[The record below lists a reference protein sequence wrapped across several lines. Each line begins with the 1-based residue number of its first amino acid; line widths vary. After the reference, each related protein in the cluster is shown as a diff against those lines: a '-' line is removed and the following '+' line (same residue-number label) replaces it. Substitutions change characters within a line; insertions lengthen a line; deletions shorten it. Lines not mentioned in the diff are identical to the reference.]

1 MPAIFM
7 TLLFVAPEWV
17 RNLTKERQPDIF
29 WAEYVVYPIVQII
42 VVLLIL
48 LTVVAWLFYLERQ
61 TSTRLQAQL
70 PSWRVTPWA
79 TLRPIAGSLKFL
91 GKEQGIPESSDK
103 AAYWLAPLIAFVAAC
118 LALAVIPWGASWG
131 TIASVNIGFLYVLA
145 CTSLSAL
152 SVTLACWSELTEQV
166 SVGALRSAA
175 QVIAC
180 YLTMGLAAGGTL
192 FFART
197 LSLTG
202 IVEAQQADRIWYI
215 VFQPLGFLLFVV
227 AAMIASHRAT
237 KAFANADEP
246 TAADSRWSLFLLS
259 ESLQRIALAATA
271 VSLYFGGW
279 WFPGLNNI
287 RNAMLQTI
295 LSILVFAIKTL
306 LLLYGMWWLNRRFQ
320 GRRLL
325 ENGWQWLLPVAGVNL
340 IATSIL
346 YLLALPKTRGGVFEM
361 MRETSGRLLPTGKG
375 LAYFIITGV
384 LLALVFVWLA
394 RTRFKSD
401 GQAENAD

>member
-29 WAEYVVYPIVQII
+29 WAEYVVYPLVQII

-79 TLRPIAGSLKFL
+79 TLRPVASSLKL
-91 GKEQGIPESSDK
+91 AGKEQGIPESSDK
-103 AAYWLAPLIAFVAAC
+103 AAYWLAPLVAFVAAC
-118 LALAVIPWGASWG
+118 LALAIIPWGAAWG

-145 CTSLSAL
+145 CASLSTL
-152 SVTLACWSELTEQV
+152 GLTLAGLSEIPEQSTV
-166 SVGALRSAA
+166 AALRSSA

-180 YLTMGLAAGGTL
+180 YLTMGLAAGGVL
-192 FFART
+192 LFART
-197 LSLTG
+197 LSMTG
-202 IVEAQQADRIWYI
+202 IVEAQQADRIWYV

-227 AAMIASHRAT
+227 AAMIVSHRAT
-237 KAFANADEP
+237 KAFANADES
-246 TAADSRWSLFLLS
+246 TTADSRWSLFLLS
-259 ESLQRIALAATA
+259 ESLQRIALATTV
-271 VSLYFGGW
+271 VSIYLGGW

-295 LSILVFAIKTL
+295 LSIVIFAVKML

-320 GRRLL
+320 GKRLL
-325 ENGWQWLLPVAGVNL
+325 ETGWQWLLPVAGVNL
-340 IATSIL
+340 IITAIL

-361 MRETSGRLLPTGKG
+361 MREASGRLLPTGKG

-384 LLALVFVWLA
+384 LLALLFIWLA

-401 GQAENAD
+401 EQAENTD

>member
-29 WAEYVVYPIVQII
+29 WAEYVVYPLVQII

-61 TSTRLQAQL
+61 TSTQLQAQL
-70 PSWRVTPWA
+70 PCGRVTPWA
-79 TLRPIAGSLKFL
+79 TLRPIAGSLKL
-91 GKEQGIPESSDK
+91 VGKEQEIPESSDQ
-103 AAYWLAPLIAFVAAC
+103 AAYWLAPLVAFVAAC
-118 LALAVIPWGASWG
+118 LALAIIPWGASWG

-145 CTSLSAL
+145 CASLSTL
-152 SVTLACWSELTEQV
+152 GLTLAGLSEIPEQSTV
-166 SVGALRSAA
+166 AALRSSA

-180 YLTMGLAAGGTL
+180 YLTMGLAAGGVL
-192 FFART
+192 LFART
-197 LSLTG
+197 LSMTG
-202 IVEAQQADRIWYI
+202 IVEAQQADRIWYV

-227 AAMIASHRAT
+227 AAMIVSHRAT
-237 KAFANADEP
+237 KAFANADES
-246 TAADSRWSLFLLS
+246 TTADSRWSLFLLS
-259 ESLQRIALAATA
+259 ESFQRISLAATA
-271 VSLYFGGW
+271 VSLYLGGW

-295 LSILVFAIKTL
+295 LSIVVFAVKTL
-306 LLLYGMWWLNRRFQ
+306 IMLYGMWWLNRRFK
-320 GRRLL
+320 GKRFL
-325 ENGWQWLLPVAGVNL
+325 ETGWQWLLPVAGINL
-340 IATSIL
+340 IVTAIL

-384 LLALVFVWLA
+384 LLALLFIWLA

-401 GQAENAD
+401 EQAENTD

>member
-42 VVLLIL
+42 VVLLVL

-61 TSTRLQAQL
+61 ISTRLQAQL
-70 PSWRVTPWA
+70 PSWRITPWA
-79 TLRPIAGSLKFL
+79 TLRPIASSLKL
-91 GKEQGIPESSDK
+91 IGKEQGIPESSDQ

-118 LALAVIPWGASWG
+118 LALAIIPWGATWG

-145 CTSLSAL
+145 CASLSAL
-152 SVTLACWSELTEQV
+152 GLTLAGWSEFPEQ
-166 SVGALRSAA
+166 STIAALRSAA
-175 QVIAC
+175 QTIAC
-180 YLTMGLAAGGTL
+180 YLTMGLAAGGAL
-192 FFART
+192 LFART

-202 IVEAQQADRIWYI
+202 IVEAQQADRIWY
-215 VFQPLGFLLFVV
+215 VAFQPLGFLLFVV
-227 AAMIASHRAT
+227 AATVVSHRAT
-237 KAFANADEP
+237 KAFTSADES

-271 VSLYFGGW
+271 VSLYLGGW

-287 RNAMLQTI
+287 RNVMLQTI
-295 LSILVFAIKTL
+295 LSIVIFAVKTL
-306 LLLYGMWWLNRRFQ
+306 LLLYGMWWLNRRLQ
-320 GRRLL
+320 GKRLL
-325 ENGWQWLLPVAGVNL
+325 RTGWQWLLPVAGVNL
-340 IATSIL
+340 IITAIL

-384 LLALVFVWLA
+384 LLALLFVWLA
-394 RTRFKSD
+394 RTRLKSD
-401 GQAENAD
+401 GQVENAE